1 MIKSE
6 QFAIKL
12 SKSHVLKYE
21 VIFVSNL
28 FSLSK
33 KTFLEELCTSKK
45 ILIVVDEKVYK
56 IYGNKIENYF
66 KNINSQYSFH
76 KINAVEASKTMES
89 VLNICELAKNLQLR
103 RDSIFIG
110 IGGGITLDII
120 GFAAFMFRRKLA
132 YIRIPTT
139 LVGLIDAG
147 IGIKVGVNFKNSKNL
162 LGGYYQPLAVFNDQS
177 FLNTLG
183 RKDIRNGL
191 FEILKMGLIKNKKL
205 FNLIEKHYKN
215 FLDRRFNQDTNQIIY
230 LSALS
235 MMKELE
241 PNLYEHNLK
250 RSVDFGHTFSTYVEE
265 SSNYD
270 IYHGEAVGIDML
282 ISARISYKR
291 GVFPKKDFLRV
302 FDLIKSIGFSKK
314 YEFASIKHFHS
325 SLNLVRNHRA
335 GNLNLV
341 LPSKIGSFMFTNKCT
356 LEELSEAVT
365 FYKNVNE

>member
-6 QFAIKL
+6 QFTIKL
-12 SKSHVLKYE
+12 SKDHKLNYE
-21 VIFVSNL
+21 VIFVSDL
-28 FSLSK
+28 FNPLK
-33 KTFLEELCTSKK
+33 KTLLERLCTSKK
-45 ILIVVDEKVYK
+45 ILIVIDEKVYK

-66 KNINSQYSFH
+66 KSVNCRYIIH
-76 KINAVEASKTMES
+76 KVNAVEGSKTIES
-89 VLNICELAKNLQLR
+89 VLSICELAKNFQLK

-120 GFAAFMFRRKLA
+120 GFAAFMFRRKLG

-177 FLNTLG
+177 FLNTLD

-205 FNLIEKHYKN
+205 FNLIEKYYKN
-215 FLDRRFNQDTNQIIY
+215 FLDRKFNQNTDQIIY

-250 RSVDFGHTFSTYVEE
+250 RSVDFGHTFSTYIEE
-265 SSNYD
+265 SSSYEIN
-270 IYHGEAVGIDML
+270 HGEAVGIDML
-282 ISARISYKR
+282 ISSRISYKR
-291 GVFPKKDFLRV
+291 GVCPEKDFLRV

-314 YEFASIKHFHS
+314 YEFTSIKRFHS
-325 SLNLVRNHRA
+325 ALNLVRNHRA

-341 LPSKIGSFMFTNKCT
+341 LPSKIGFCMFTNKCT

-365 FYKNVNE
+365 FYKNCL